1 MYTET
6 NDYQIALL
14 SQDYMNIIKGKI
26 QAFIQPV

>member
-14 SQDYMNIIKGKI
+14 SQDYTNIIKGKI